1 MPETEVTT
9 TAEPKKFGTF
19 GGVFVPNVLTILGV
33 IMFLRT
39 GWVVGNAG
47 LVQALVLL
55 CIAAGITLLTSLSLS
70 AIATNTKVG
79 GGGAYFLISRSL
91 GLEIGGSIGVPL
103 YLAQALSV
111 AFYIIGF
118 TESLQFLFPSID
130 GNLVSTAVLS
140 VLFVI
145 AWLGADVAIKAQYF
159 ILGLLGLSLL
169 SFFLGFDPLPDWKPN
184 LEPAYEPGQDFW
196 SVFAIYFPAVTGIM
210 AGVSMSGDLKEPSRS
225 IPRGTLWAVG
235 VTFLVYVA
243 QMTWFAMNA
252 ERGDLVENKL
262 VMQDISVFPPLIF
275 AGLWAATLSSALAS
289 LVAAPRTLQALS
301 RDGVTPRFIG
311 RAFGQQQE
319 PRIGLVLSVFLA
331 QFCILKANLD
341 LIAPVITMFFLTT
354 YGMVNLAAGLERWVA
369 NPSYRPTFRVHWL
382 PSMIGAGGCAF
393 VMFVLNPLAFIVAS
407 VMILMLYLLLTQ
419 RRFQTAWGDTRSG
432 FWFACTRQGL
442 LRFSASRQ
450 HVHNWRPVFLVLV
463 GNPKTRQAMIQFA
476 NWIEAR
482 RGLLFLAQ
490 VVTGD
495 WEKLVPRQAA
505 LQKSMEEFIRENR
518 LSAVAK
524 TVMTDDFERGVTTL
538 LQVAGL
544 GALQPNTVLM
554 GWSDDAVKQHLFTR
568 TVRRVLEL
576 KRNLIVF
583 REATRPVDQLEPYID
598 IWWRAKE
605 NGSLMLT
612 LAHLLQANR
621 RWRDHTIRVIRIIR
635 DEDGREE
642 ARLGTEKLLAEA
654 RFHAATEVVVSQEKP
669 LLTIGRVSRRSAVCF
684 VGVSMQ
690 VLEVGA
696 DPLAD
701 YSILVGALEGNL
713 FLTKNWHDLEL

>member
-1 MPETEVTT
+1 ML
-9 TAEPKKFGTF
+9 F
-19 GGVFVPNVLTILGV
+19 
-33 IMFLRT
+33 
-39 GWVVGNAG
+39 
-47 LVQALVLL
+47 
-55 CIAAGITLLTSLSLS
+55 
-70 AIATNTKVG
+70 
-79 GGGAYFLISRSL
+79 RS
-91 GLEIGGSIGVPL
+91 
-103 YLAQALSV
+103 
-111 AFYIIGF
+111 
-118 TESLQFLFPSID
+118 
-130 GNLVSTAVLS
+130 
-140 VLFVI
+140 
-145 AWLGADVAIKAQYF
+145 
-159 ILGLLGLSLL
+159 
-169 SFFLGFDPLPDWKPN
+169 
-184 LEPAYEPGQDFW
+184 
-196 SVFAIYFPAVTGIM
+196 
-210 AGVSMSGDLKEPSRS
+210 
-225 IPRGTLWAVG
+225 
-235 VTFLVYVA
+235 
-243 QMTWFAMNA
+243 
-252 ERGDLVENKL
+252 
-262 VMQDISVFPPLIF
+262 
-275 AGLWAATLSSALAS
+275 
-289 LVAAPRTLQALS
+289 
-301 RDGVTPRFIG
+301 
-311 RAFGQQQE
+311 
-319 PRIGLVLSVFLA
+319 
-331 QFCILKANLD
+331 
-341 LIAPVITMFFLTT
+341 
-354 YGMVNLAAGLERWVA
+354 
-369 NPSYRPTFRVHWL
+369 
-382 PSMIGAGGCAF
+382 
-393 VMFVLNPLAFIVAS
+393 
-407 VMILMLYLLLTQ
+407 
-419 RRFQTAWGDTRSG
+419 
-432 FWFACTRQGL
+432 
-442 LRFSASRQ
+442 
-450 HVHNWRPVFLVLV
+450 
-463 GNPKTRQAMIQFA
+463 
-476 NWIEAR
+476 EAR

-654 RFHAATEVVVSQEKP
+654 RFHAETEVVVSQEKP

-690 VLEVGA
+690 VLEVGD